1 MLAIIKPLYYNGK
14 NKLSLI
20 VKLNTLESMI
30 EYMLISIILKRIC
43 EMTKKPLEYLRD
55 NTKLDP
61 LRVSNQNM
69 GIIMEKG

>member
-1 MLAIIKPLYYNGK
+1 
-14 NKLSLI
+14 
-20 VKLNTLESMI
+20 MI

-69 GIIMEKG
+69 GNIMEKGN

>member
-1 MLAIIKPLYYNGK
+1 
-14 NKLSLI
+14 
-20 VKLNTLESMI
+20 MI
-30 EYMLISIILKRIC
+30 EYMLISIILNRIY